1 MEKKTRCLFT
11 EEWIKKMLCYV
22 VVMKTYKLAL
32 NSLNQLRQCQLW
44 FLDYLD
50 FIKTQ
55 EIMYVRTYDK
65 N

>member
-1 MEKKTRCLFT
+1 
-11 EEWIKKMLCYV
+11 MLCYV